1 VVTAAPSIRLGARV
15 RRAARRRMLADPRA
29 ALRVLLVA
37 LVGWAVVS
45 LLFPEP
51 ASAGVSEAVQEA
63 IQDSLS
69 WVFETI
75 MWGIFGRINAK
86 ITQDLISWLV
96 AIPNFNPSSSGA
108 NAWSY
113 ERFVAG
119 HAQSSIDR
127 ARLATSMIA
136 LGGLGAVM
144 TLSVIRYWLS
154 GLTMRGSGGM
164 EAFEGFSRSLF
175 AVGLIIIWPDA
186 FRVVVA
192 LVNSGTHTLVTWP
205 STGDNLSMLLGEV
218 NLVRS
223 MLGLNGPVGL
233 IVTVLI
239 YVGMALMIL
248 MLVVM
253 KIFLT
258 AGTSVL
264 YVLMPLA
271 IVLWPLPE
279 TSWVANV
286 TARAWVV
293 CMLVPLV
300 WAVVFVTFAAVG
312 ADYFTLS
319 GQGLLLDRLI
329 IKPLVTVAMLWLAIL
344 LPRALAKAALMG
356 AISSAT
362 GANVQSLGSI
372 RSAVAPLTA
381 PLAMARGAQGMLN
394 TASSLTKTASQ
405 FSSGQKAAASGGAS
419 PGNAAKAGLMSV
431 LGVPSGGGGGGGDG
445 DAGQGSGAG
454 SKGSSKMSGDLHR
467 DAGGWSD
474 AHGRRTGME
483 PPRSEPKPPRAADH
497 APLSEGADAPAPQPQ
512 LGDDHVPKPGHVDT
526 LRWHANRVRSGT
538 SSAVPTGDDVV
549 RSARLNADYPALA
562 SIKTDPGSGGASVA
576 MSSLTPTDRQ
586 QVAHQTQSSAV
597 SDQQWES
604 AMLTRATNPGYTPAE
619 QEAWFSFA
627 AAGRPAVQQAIDV
640 GAHEAEGDWGSGPG
654 AAHGPAAQQSSSSSS
669 ASAPSS
675 PTPRPAPSPRPRPA
689 SSSTPQAPPPPPTP
703 QRSSSFFSDGSP
715 PPPEPPFDPL
725 ENE

>member
-1 VVTAAPSIRLGARV
+1 MG
-15 RRAARRRMLADPRA
+15 RAARRRLFADPRA
-29 ALRVLLVA
+29 ALRALLVA
-37 LVGWAVVS
+37 LAAWAVVS
-45 LLFPEP
+45 LLFPDQ
-51 ASAGVSEAVQEA
+51 ASAGVSDAVQDA
-63 IQDSLS
+63 IKDSLN

-96 AIPNFNPSSSGA
+96 AIPNFDPSSGGA
-108 NAWSY
+108 NVWDY

-119 HAQSSIDR
+119 RAQSSIDR
-127 ARLATSMIA
+127 ARLATTMIA

-164 EAFEGFSRSLF
+164 EAFEGLSRSVF
-175 AVGLIIIWPDA
+175 AVGLILLWPDA

-192 LVNSGTHTLVTWP
+192 LVNSATHTLVTWP
-205 STGDNLSMLLGEV
+205 STGDNLALLLGEV

-223 MLGLNGPVGL
+223 MLGINGPVGL
-233 IVTVLI
+233 IVTILI
-239 YVGMALMIL
+239 YVGMALMML

-300 WAVVFVTFAAVG
+300 WAVVFMTFAAVG

-319 GQGLLLDRLI
+319 GQGDLLDALI

-372 RSAVAPLTA
+372 RSAIAPLTA
-381 PLAMARGAQGMLN
+381 PLRMARGALN
-394 TASSLTKTASQ
+394 ALNSVQNLARTASQ
-405 FSSGQKAAASGGAS
+405 FSSAQRDAAGRGAS
-419 PGNAAKAGLMSV
+419 PRDAARAGLMSV
-431 LGVPSGGGGGGGDG
+431 LGLPSSGGGLPSGGGGGAGGG
-445 DAGQGSGAG
+445 GGGGAG
-454 SKGSSKMSGDLHR
+454 GGGGGGAGKGNSAAPKSSASMSGDLHK
-467 DAGGWSD
+467 DASGWSD
-474 AHGRRTGME
+474 MHGRRAGLE
-483 PPRSEPKPPRAADH
+483 PVNEPKRPRAADG

-538 SSAVPTGDDVV
+538 SSAVPTGGDVV
-549 RSARLNADYPALA
+549 RNARLNANYPALA
-562 SIKTDPGSGGASVA
+562 SIKSDPGPGGASVA
-576 MSSLTPTDRQ
+576 MASLTPTDRQ

-627 AAGRPAVQQAIDV
+627 AAGRPAVQQALDV
-640 GAHEAEGDWGSGPG
+640 GAHEAEGDWESGSVVQPS
-654 AAHGPAAQQSSSSSS
+654 P
-669 ASAPSS
+669 SAPA
-675 PTPRPAPSPRPRPA
+675 PAPAQPARPRKAPARPRPRPA
-689 SSSTPQAPPPPPTP
+689 PSSTPQAPPSSPTP

-715 PPPEPPFDPL
+715 PPPEAPFDPF